1 MVEGKESRCEMN
13 DKLQKSLSD
22 MVDKIT
28 LAGQVNPAA
37 TGLIIQRAAKEAYRQ
52 HKAATAPDGFER
64 VTYHPTRG
72 PRLSFTG
79 RKIYDWE
86 YNGKSIELCE
96 TIGGNLVMFNEW
108 PADGIV
114 PGDMHSVAY
123 RFEGDDYIGVM
134 DALNWSNMARN
145 MAKKLGWKLIL
156 EVE

>member
-1 MVEGKESRCEMN
+1 MSPKAEANFALMIEKIKE
-13 DKLQKSLSD
+13 
-22 MVDKIT
+22 
-28 LAGQVNPAA
+28 AYAVNPAP
-37 TGLIIQRAAKEAYRQ
+37 TGLLIDRTRKEAHR
-52 HKAATAPDGFER
+52 HIKAATAPDGFER

-108 PADGIV
+108 PADH
-114 PGDMHSVAY
+114 GDMHSLAY
-123 RFEGDDYIGVM
+123 HFDGDDYIGVM
-134 DALNWSNMARN
+134 DALNWSDMARN
-145 MAKKLGWKLIL
+145 MAKKLGWMLIL

>member
-1 MVEGKESRCEMN
+1 MN
-13 DKLQKSLSD
+13 DKLQKSLTD